1 MKTLLLATAAVAAF
15 AAAPAMAQ
23 DVVGSAGI
31 TLNHTQFEAS
41 GLGLEADTDG
51 FAIDAGVAIPVGEAW
66 TVTVDGA
73 FNYIANEQTAND
85 TTFSGRVHGSTL
97 FGDTRVAGFI
107 GGAEAADEQ
116 LWSGG
121 AQVQQYMD
129 KVTLTGSLG
138 YETIDE
144 FDVDAWTVGGD
155 AAYFINPDFR
165 VNAGAAWTTID
176 FSGFEAD
183 AWQANVGGEYRVPN
197 SDLSVTAGFNHAEL
211 EDADLTIDTFTVGVR
226 ISFGGGTL
234 QSRERAGAD
243 LGRTVAGAGG
253 FAGSL

>member
-15 AAAPAMAQ
+15 VAAPAMAQ
-23 DVVGSAGI
+23 DIIGSAGV
-31 TLNHTQFEAS
+31 TVNHTQFEAS
-41 GLGLEADTDG
+41 GLGVEADTDG
-51 FAIDAGVAIPVGEAW
+51 FAIDGGFAVPVSDAW

-73 FNYIANEQTAND
+73 FNYVVNEQTAND
-85 TTFSGRVHGSTL
+85 DAFSGRVHGSTL
-97 FGDTRVAGFI
+97 FGDTRIAGFV
-107 GGAEAADEQ
+107 GGAEAGDEQ
-116 LWSGG
+116 LWSAGG
-121 AQVQQYMD
+121 QVQHYMD
-129 KVTLTGSLG
+129 KVTLTGSVA

-155 AAYFINPDFR
+155 AGYFITPDFR

-176 FSGFEAD
+176 FSGFETD
-183 AWQANVGGEYRVPN
+183 SWQANVGGEYRVPN
-197 SDLSVTAGFNHAEL
+197 SDLSVVAGFSRAEL
-211 EDADLTIDTFTVGVR
+211 EDADATIDTFNIGVR

-243 LGRTVAGAGG
+243 LGRTVVGAGA